1 MHFESWEVTL
11 PTKREL
17 GIGYLAGAG
26 VALILSLLGY
36 VLFTHESIL
45 VVFVSVFISIGLFA
59 TIVYIGY
66 LFLDVDLPGNFVWNV
81 ARWTAVGFAVA
92 ILLSFLIGFGQDY
105 LPSGALVPSLL
116 VITIA
121 TGGLIGT
128 LLGVITGLREQHL
141 RMREV
146 TQRNTVMNRVLR
158 HNIRNDM
165 NVIMGHAEILQRSL
179 NGQDPRAL
187 EAIMQTAREVTRLST
202 AAQRIDE
209 LGTNPNRR
217 RVNVSET
224 VRDCVDT
231 VADLYPET
239 TVTTALPEDAWISAS
254 PLLRFALMN
263 VIENAIEHNDTTPE
277 LAITVIKKEYPD
289 EILIQIA
296 DNGPGITA
304 HERDILFADR
314 EEPTHHGSGLG
325 LWLVKW
331 FTDQYDGTLRFE
343 DNDPR
348 GTIVCMTFPAADE
361 ATPSRT
367 ADENIATPAIEQFVG
382 QSDE

>member
-1 MHFESWEVTL
+1 MAFESWEEAL

-26 VALILSLLGY
+26 LSLILSLLGY
-36 VLFTHESIL
+36 VIYTQESIL

-66 LFLDVDLPGNFVWNV
+66 LFLDVELPGDFVWNV

-92 ILLSFLIGFGQDY
+92 ILLSFSIGFGQDY
-105 LPSGALVPSLL
+105 LSSGALIPSLL

-141 RMREV
+141 DMREV

-165 NVIMGHAEILQRSL
+165 NVIQGHAEILQSKL
-179 NGQDPRAL
+179 NGQDPRPL
-187 EAIMQTAREVTRLST
+187 EAIIQTAQDVTRLST

-209 LGTNPNRR
+209 LGTNPNRLC
-217 RVNVSET
+217 VNVADTIRE
-224 VRDCVDT
+224 CVDT
-231 VADLYPET
+231 VNEIYPET
-239 TVTTALPEDAWISAS
+239 AVNTDLAENAWISAS
-254 PLLRFALMN
+254 PLLRFAVMN

-277 LAITVIKKEYPD
+277 LDITVTTSDPAGDIVIK
-289 EILIQIA
+289 IA
-296 DNGPGITA
+296 DNGPGISA
-304 HERDILFADR
+304 HERKILFADR
-314 EEPTHHGSGLG
+314 EDPTHHGSGLG

-331 FTDQYDGTLRFE
+331 FTDQYGGELWFE
-343 DNDPR
+343 NNEPR
-348 GTIVCMTFPAADE
+348 GTIVCLAFPATDAPSPSNRDGE
-361 ATPSRT
+361 ALATPG
-367 ADENIATPAIEQFVG
+367 IEQFA
-382 QSDE
+382 SRSNE